1 MTQCLAEL
9 PLQTAWRV
17 DLFRDAHHHHY
28 HHHQRHISDIC
39 LWIKSSRRTRGW
51 APGLLC
57 LRARVGGRGGD
68 GDDGVAMRHRFAGR
82 GTFRGVHMRPG
93 CRSRW
98 IDVVWWKGNLLYVL
112 DTAWED
118 AIGRVRVCHSS
129 PSLPSRIS
137 RVAPFRCCR
146 TLPCYKGQHS
156 SFSRRE
162 QTLWDIYTI
171 NAPDTAHRECNLRCE
186 SKINLE
192 YGGAVTF
199 NSRLEEDT

>member
-68 GDDGVAMRHRFAGR
+68 GDDGIAMRHRFAGR
-82 GTFRGVHMRPG
+82 GTFRGVHMRSG
-93 CRSRW
+93 FRGRW

-129 PSLPSRIS
+129 PSLPSQIS
-137 RVAPFRCCR
+137 WVAPFRRCR
-146 TLPCYKGQHS
+146 ILPCYKGQRSPRSTHHLAAVS
-156 SFSRRE
+156 SFSGTSIRS
-162 QTLWDIYTI
+162 TLPIQLIT
-171 NAPDTAHRECNLRCE
+171 NA
-186 SKINLE
+186 
-192 YGGAVTF
+192 TF
-199 NSRLEEDT
+199 VAKARSIWSTVVQ

>member
-68 GDDGVAMRHRFAGR
+68 GDDGGAMRHRFAGR
-82 GTFRGVHMRPG
+82 GTFRGVHMRSG
-93 CRSRW
+93 FRGGW

-129 PSLPSRIS
+129 PSLPSQIS
-137 RVAPFRCCR
+137 WVAPFRRCR

-162 QTLWDIYTI
+162 QTLWDIHTI

-192 YGGAVTF
+192 YGGVVTF
-199 NSRLEEDT
+199 NSRLEDT

>member
-9 PLQTAWRV
+9 PLRTAWRV
-17 DLFRDAHHHHY
+17 DLFRDAHRHHY

-82 GTFRGVHMRPG
+82 GNFRGVHMRPG
-93 CRSRW
+93 CRGRW

-129 PSLPSRIS
+129 PSLPSQIS
-137 RVAPFRCCR
+137 WVVPFRRCR
-146 TLPCYKGQHS
+146 ILPCYKGQHS
-156 SFSRRE
+156 SFSRHE
-162 QTLWDIYTI
+162 QTLWDIHTI

-186 SKINLE
+186 SKIDLE